1 MKTIEMITCGH
12 DHTCII
18 EEDKTVKLYGR
29 NNKKQSNLDN
39 IYKSKKADYISCGY
53 QFTAI
58 IFEDKHFVIFGNNS
72 KNQCKIDYDNIK
84 ISESY

>member
-39 IYKSKKADYISCGY
+39 IYKSKKAD
-53 QFTAI
+53 
-58 IFEDKHFVIFGNNS
+58 
-72 KNQCKIDYDNIK
+72 
-84 ISESY
+84 